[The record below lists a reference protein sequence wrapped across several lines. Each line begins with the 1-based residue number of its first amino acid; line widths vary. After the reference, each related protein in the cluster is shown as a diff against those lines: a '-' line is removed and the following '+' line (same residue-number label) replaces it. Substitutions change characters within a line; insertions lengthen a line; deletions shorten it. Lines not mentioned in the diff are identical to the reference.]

1 MKNNLKKYQEFINE
15 ELTAYSKLSDS
26 YLQSNLVSSNA
37 KIFII
42 LRSNFYDGVVSMTD
56 DLRPRFFS
64 DMCKINSNPEE
75 DYKEM
80 QNLMDKKGWDIQ
92 SIKNLFSSEVDE
104 ICGYGIGD
112 LVKGRT
118 TDKFRS
124 ILTKLNSLKKTSNVS
139 TNLSNI
145 EHPFRDPLNQ
155 QNGHCDIYLYFTF
168 KQLGLNQDF
177 IELGGEG
184 WATHDEP
191 EEVMIRYRY
200 GYHQT
205 NYGKLMLKQ
214 VGYTP
219 EEFREKALDNLQDYI
234 SDEWKSHLYQ
244 FLKDNKQLQY
254 DDLNNLSRFVNTMDL
269 DNFSIIEDDRMIIYS
284 KEISNELNKFST
296 NMVNEED
303 ILSVFTKLLS
313 IFGLDIDFTGN
324 EIIIN
329 SKFKEF

>member
-26 YLQSNLVSSNA
+26 YLQSNLVSNNA
-37 KIFII
+37 KIFLI
-42 LRSNFYDGVVSMTD
+42 LRSNFYDGSVSMTH
-56 DLRPRFFS
+56 DLKPRSFS
-64 DMCKINSNPEE
+64 DMCKSNSKPEE
-75 DYKEM
+75 DYKKL
-80 QNLMDKKGWDIQ
+80 QSVMDKKGWDIQ
-92 SIKNLFSSEVDE
+92 SIKNLFSPEVDE
-104 ICGYGIGD
+104 ICGYDIGD
-112 LVKGRT
+112 FVKGRVT
-118 TDKFRS
+118 GNFERIIDK
-124 ILTKLNSLKKTSNVS
+124 LKSDGVSNEVINDIRTPFTSDYLDN
-139 TNLSNI
+139 
-145 EHPFRDPLNQ
+145 

-244 FLKDNKQLQY
+244 FLKDSKKLQH

-269 DNFSIIEDDRMIIYS
+269 DKFSIIEDDRMIIYS
-284 KEISNELNKFST
+284 KEISNELNKFYS
-296 NMVNEED
+296 NLLNEED

>member
-1 MKNNLKKYQEFINE
+1 MKNNLKKYTEFINE
-15 ELTAYSKLSDS
+15 ELTAKEKLSNAE
-26 YLQSNLVSSNA
+26 LSSIEGRNDNVE
-37 KIFII
+37 KFLI
-42 LRSNFYDGVVSMTD
+42 LRYKFWDNIIDMTE
-56 DLRPRFFS
+56 DLRPRSFS
-64 DMCKINSNPEE
+64 DMCKRNTNPEE
-75 DYKEM
+75 DYKEL
-80 QNLMDKKGWDIQ
+80 QSLMDKKGWDIQ
-92 SIKNLFSSEVDE
+92 SIKNLFSPKVDE

-112 LVKGRT
+112 LVDGKI

-124 ILTKLNSLKKTSNVS
+124 ILTKLNSQSIKTSI
-139 TNLSNI
+139 LSNM
-145 EHPFRDPLNQ
+145 EDPFRNNSLDQ
-155 QNGHCDIYLYFTF
+155 QNGHCDVYLYFTF
-168 KQLGLNQDF
+168 KQLGLNQNF